1 MGIFPLNSIIRRH
14 MKTKELVEALSSKV
28 EEQKKEIIRKDEEI
42 VLLKDAIRQLVS
54 QKGVT
59 E

>member
-1 MGIFPLNSIIRRH
+1 